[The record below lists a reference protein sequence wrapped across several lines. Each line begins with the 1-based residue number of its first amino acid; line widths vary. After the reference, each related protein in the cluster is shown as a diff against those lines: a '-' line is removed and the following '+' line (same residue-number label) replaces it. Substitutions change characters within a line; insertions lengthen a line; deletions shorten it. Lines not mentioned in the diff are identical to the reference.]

1 MKKSKNPD
9 LKTLTE
15 PFDQLLVQL
24 IYNDLKKIRFQQLK
38 SHLLANW
45 GSNAPV
51 YKRNET

>member
-24 IYNDLKKIRFQQLK
+24 LYDELKHIRFQQFK
-38 SHLLANW
+38 SHLFANRR
-45 GSNAPV
+45 SNLPV
-51 YKRNET
+51 YKRN

>member
-24 IYNDLKKIRFQQLK
+24 IYDDLKNIRFQQFK
-38 SHLLANW
+38 SHIVANRK
-45 GSNAPV
+45 SNSPV
-51 YKRNET
+51 YKRN